1 MKRRS
6 RTVNSRSTRA
16 ASRGRSD
23 ALANGDA
30 SLSAQSRDII
40 GWREWVALPDLR
52 VGAIKAKVDTGART
66 SALHAYRIEPFRR
79 AGALWLRFELHPLQ
93 RSEAMKVT
101 CEARAVDERAVRN
114 SGGGVERR
122 YIIRT
127 LLKLG
132 DEVWPIELALAN
144 RDQMGFRML
153 LGRTALEGRA
163 LIEPGRSYL
172 LGARA
177 PRPRRRRKPSLKASR
192 LLR

>member
-1 MKRRS
+1 MEARLTPKEP
-6 RTVNSRSTRA
+6 
-16 ASRGRSD
+16 
-23 ALANGDA
+23 LK
-30 SLSAQSRDII
+30 I

-52 VGAIKAKVDTGART
+52 VGAIKAKIDTGART
-66 SALHAYRIEPFRR
+66 SALHAFRIEPFRR
-79 AGALWLRFELHPLQ
+79 TGALWLRFELHPIQ

-101 CEARAVDERAVRN
+101 CEARAVDERLVRN

-122 YIIRT
+122 YIIST
-127 LLKLG
+127 LLKIG
-132 DEVWPIELALAN
+132 ENVWPIEMALAN

-177 PRPRRRRKPSLKASR
+177 PKARRRRKPSPLRTGR
-192 LLR
+192 LVR

>member
-1 MKRRS
+1 MEARPTPKEP
-6 RTVNSRSTRA
+6 
-16 ASRGRSD
+16 
-23 ALANGDA
+23 LK
-30 SLSAQSRDII
+30 I

-52 VGAIKAKVDTGART
+52 VGAIKAKIDTGART
-66 SALHAYRIEPFRR
+66 SALHAFRIEPFRR
-79 AGALWLRFELHPLQ
+79 TGALWLRFELHPIQ

-101 CEARAVDERAVRN
+101 CEARAVDERLVRN

-127 LLKLG
+127 LLKIG
-132 DEVWPIELALAN
+132 ENVWSIEMALAN

-172 LGARA
+172 LGTRA
-177 PRPRRRRKPSLKASR
+177 PKARRRRKPSPLRTGR
-192 LLR
+192 LVR

>member
-1 MKRRS
+1 MEARLLPKES
-6 RTVNSRSTRA
+6 
-16 ASRGRSD
+16 
-23 ALANGDA
+23 
-30 SLSAQSRDII
+30 IKI
-40 GWREWVALPDLR
+40 GWREWVALPDLK
-52 VGAIKAKVDTGART
+52 VGAIKAKIDTGART

-93 RSEAMKVT
+93 RSDALKVV

-114 SGGGVERR
+114 SGGRVERR

-127 LLKLG
+127 SLKLG
-132 DEVWPIELALAN
+132 EKIWLIELALAN

-163 LIEPGRSYL
+163 VIEPGRSYL

-177 PRPRRRRKPSLKASR
+177 PKPRRLKPRPLRAGR
-192 LLR
+192 LTR